1 VLCSLARSGF
11 PAERPADA
19 DPVSMH
25 EGQAVTVTEYVTG
38 KTPPP
43 TQATFRTLGDLLGRL
58 HGLAPAPLPRL
69 RRVGRGTTSP
79 QAVPV
84 TRSPPPPRCS
94 TRPSPG
100 SARVL
105 TPGSRPCA
113 PNWPTPTPARTFP
126 RR

>member
-1 VLCSLARSGF
+1 MLCSLARSGF

-58 HGLAPAPLPRL
+58 HGLAPGAAPAPPAGGAWHQPRH
-69 RRVGRGTTSP
+69 
-79 QAVPV
+79 
-84 TRSPPPPRCS
+84 
-94 TRPSPG
+94 RPSP
-100 SARVL
+100 
-105 TPGSRPCA
+105 
-113 PNWPTPTPARTFP
+113 
-126 RR
+126 